1 VAIVRLQAVVSA
13 AIHQHV
19 LDHPA
24 LRGFLVLIGDGI
36 GVTAGQQCAADRV
49 VDVLLAL
56 SEGAIG
62 LGLLFDL
69 LRDAVSC
76 SNERLADHRHLVAL
90 GLALRAGAAAAAAGT
105 GAAAASARSMAARS
119 RRCGGA
125 AHSRFA
131 THTATTAARYSRTR
145 TARAERAAHSERSA
159 LGNRTTAAACRA
171 NVART
176 TAARRWSGDT
186 AAGPGRS
193 TGGLGARSACGRAS
207 GTAGRIAIVGTT
219 GRRAHEE
226 NA

>member
-1 VAIVRLQAVVSA
+1 LCCRQRRVAIVRLQAVVSA

-105 GAAAASARSMAARS
+105 GAASARSMAARS

-145 TARAERAAHSERSA
+145 TARAERAA
-159 LGNRTTAAACRA
+159 
-171 NVART
+171 
-176 TAARRWSGDT
+176 
-186 AAGPGRS
+186 
-193 TGGLGARSACGRAS
+193 
-207 GTAGRIAIVGTT
+207 
-219 GRRAHEE
+219 
-226 NA
+226 